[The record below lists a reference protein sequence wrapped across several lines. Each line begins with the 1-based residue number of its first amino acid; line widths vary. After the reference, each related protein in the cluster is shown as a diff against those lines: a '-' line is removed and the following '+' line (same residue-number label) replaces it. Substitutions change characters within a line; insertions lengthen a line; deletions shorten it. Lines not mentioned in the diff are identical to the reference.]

1 MYELKEFRRKNG
13 LTQDQLG
20 ELLGMK
26 KSYISKIE
34 NGKEELSEKKL
45 EKLLETATEY
55 DTSMLRNV
63 GEKRRLH
70 STRDELVEDL
80 RKQIE
85 KLEDQ
90 NAKYW
95 ALIEKLT
102 MK

>member
-85 KLEDQ
+85 KLEEQ